1 MKTVLYIL
9 STCLLS
15 MVFTLSVHAQG
26 GESEYLF
33 KDFQQSLVYY
43 KDGRVFKV
51 KLNYSLARNA
61 FMFIDENDKNNVKL
75 FAEPEMVR
83 VLKIDNRTF
92 QLTPKGLAQEHLNQD
107 PYLAVTYRGRSRP
120 QGKQVGYGGRSETA
134 SVDSYSSIQSAGH
147 IFKLETEKII
157 IADVQKRYTTKRN
170 GKEKAFETSK
180 QFLKLYPKEQQ
191 ETIQKY
197 IKTQKT
203 DFDDPQQVLELV
215 KYAEAL

>member
-134 SVDSYSSIQSAGH
+134 SVDSYSSIQSEGH

-170 GKEKAFETSK
+170 GKEKAFETGK
-180 QFLKLYPKEQQ
+180 QFPKLYPKEQQ

>member
-1 MKTVLYIL
+1 MKAVLYIL
-9 STCLLS
+9 SACLLS

-134 SVDSYSSIQSAGH
+134 SVDSYSSIQSEGH

-157 IADVQKRYTTKRN
+157 IADVQKRYTTKIN
-170 GKEKAFETSK
+170 GKEKAFETGK

-197 IKTQKT
+197 IKAQKT